1 MRKVAVHNG
10 EYNALALCYFSAYDD
25 RNGILERTYQHIT
38 SCWNGQADQA
48 ARSV

>member
-1 MRKVAVHNG
+1 MRKVAVHTG

-38 SCWNGQADQA
+38 SCWNGQADHA